1 MEQATILDLLQLVG
15 VLLKVFALVV
25 LAVTLAITVG
35 VVVYVAMQSI
45 WARAFQPRRPVP
57 LHLGSAI

>member
-25 LAVTLAITVG
+25 LAVTVAITVG
-35 VVVYVAMQSI
+35 VVVYVTIQAL
-45 WARAFQPRRPVP
+45 WVRALHPRRPFP
-57 LHLGSAI
+57 LQFGAPG